1 MDTTD
6 RVEPPGKFWII
17 AVAALIWNGIG
28 VFSFIAR
35 LQMTGEDVFA
45 LPALERQVF
54 MLTPEWVN
62 MVFGMAVIFGSLGA
76 IYLLVRR
83 RTAVFMFMVSLVAV
97 LVQVAYSLYLSGY
110 LDIFS
115 AKTMLFPAV
124 IIAIAVFLLHY
135 SRNAIVHRWIS

>member
-1 MDTTD
+1 MNIAE
-6 RVEPPGKFWII
+6 RVDPPGKFWFVAI
-17 AVAALIWNGIG
+17 AALTWNGIG
-28 VFSFIAR
+28 VFSFISR
-35 LQMTGEDVFA
+35 LQMTGEEVFA

-54 MLTPEWVN
+54 MLTPEWVT

-83 RTAVFMFMVSLVAV
+83 KTAVFMFMVSLLAV
-97 LVQVAYSLYLSGY
+97 LVQMAYSLYISGY

-115 AKTMLFPAV
+115 AKTMLLPAV
-124 IIAIAVFLLHY
+124 IIGISVFLLHF